1 MRSSY
6 SKHQKHL
13 IIQKLINTKAHLGY
27 RTAYSDFQPYLS
39 GFRNEMSIIN
49 LEITLTYL
57 RRACNVIG
65 LIVASKG
72 HFLFVN
78 TNPEYNKL
86 VQQTATQ
93 SKQSYINHKWIGG
106 LLTNWNCM
114 QNVQQHFDFSSKQVF
129 SPEQI
134 LTLAASQRLGVPSQK
149 PKSFTALNIKP
160 KVTRKDL
167 GFRKSQIASTNKT
180 VSCFQKRSKLEQ
192 QQRNRML
199 GSELRVTLLSFPRF
213 KQMQKCFEGISSTFE
228 HTLPDC
234 IIVLNATQNYNVIS
248 EASKLQIPVISLVDS
263 NISNKLHKKITYP
276 IPTNENSLQFCYLFC
291 NCVLKTILL
300 EQKK

>member
-1 MRSSY
+1 MLY
-6 SKHQKHL
+6 SKHL

-57 RRACNVIG
+57 RRACNVIE

-86 VQQTATQ
+86 VQQTAIQ

-114 QNVQQHFDFSSKQVF
+114 QVVQQHFDFSSKQVL
-129 SPEQI
+129 STEQN
-134 LTLAASQRLGVPSQK
+134 LMKQ
-149 PKSFTALNIKP
+149 KSFVSKLLIEKQLPQKT
-160 KVTRKDL
+160 
-167 GFRKSQIASTNKT
+167 SQI
-180 VSCFQKRSKLEQ
+180 VSKSVRTSKKRSKLEQ
-192 QQRNRML
+192 QQRHTML
-199 GSELRVTLLSFPRF
+199 GLELRTTLCSFPRF

-234 IIVLNATQNYNVIS
+234 IIVLNATQNYNVIN
-248 EASKLQIPVISLVDS
+248 EAAKLQIPVISLVDS

-276 IPTNENSLQFCYLFC
+276 IPTNEKSLQFCYLFC
-291 NCVLKTILL
+291 NCVLKTILS

>member
-1 MRSSY
+1 MLY
-6 SKHQKHL
+6 SKHL

-57 RRACNVIG
+57 RRACNVIE

-86 VQQTATQ
+86 VQQTAIQ

-114 QNVQQHFDFSSKQVF
+114 QVVQQHFDFSSKQVF
-129 SPEQI
+129 STEPNLTGCFKPNSFVSEQVFSTEVFS
-134 LTLAASQRLGVPSQK
+134 TLEKTSQRVSK
-149 PKSFTALNIKP
+149 IVS
-160 KVTRKDL
+160 
-167 GFRKSQIASTNKT
+167 ASK
-180 VSCFQKRSKLEQ
+180 KRSKLEQ
-192 QQRNRML
+192 QQQQQRHTML
-199 GSELRVTLLSFPRF
+199 DLELRMTLWSFPRF

-234 IIVLNATQNYNVIS
+234 IIVLNATQNYNVIN
-248 EASKLQIPVISLVDS
+248 EAAKLQIPVISLVDS

-276 IPTNENSLQFCYLFC
+276 IPTNEKSLQFCYLFC

>member
-1 MRSSY
+1 MLY
-6 SKHQKHL
+6 SKHL

-57 RRACNVIG
+57 RRACNVIE

-86 VQQTATQ
+86 VQQTAIQ

-114 QNVQQHFDFSSKQVF
+114 QVVQQHFDFSSKQVL
-129 SPEQI
+129 STEHN
-134 LTLAASQRLGVPSQK
+134 LMK
-149 PKSFTALNIKP
+149 PKSFVSKLLIEKP
-160 KVTRKDL
+160 LPQKT
-167 GFRKSQIASTNKT
+167 SQI
-180 VSCFQKRSKLEQ
+180 VSKSVRTSKKRSKLEQ
-192 QQRNRML
+192 QQRHTML
-199 GSELRVTLLSFPRF
+199 GLELRTTLCSFPRF

-234 IIVLNATQNYNVIS
+234 IIVLNATQNSNVIN
-248 EASKLQIPVISLVDS
+248 EAAKLQIPVISLVDS

-276 IPTNENSLQFCYLFC
+276 IPTNEKSLQFCYLFC
-291 NCVLKTILL
+291 NCVLKTILS

>member
-1 MRSSY
+1 MLY
-6 SKHQKHL
+6 SKHL

-57 RRACNVIG
+57 RRACNVIE

-86 VQQTATQ
+86 VQQTAIQ

-114 QNVQQHFDFSSKQVF
+114 QVVQQHFDFSSKQVL
-129 SPEQI
+129 STEHN
-134 LTLAASQRLGVPSQK
+134 LMK
-149 PKSFTALNIKP
+149 PKSFVSKLLIEKQLPQKT
-160 KVTRKDL
+160 
-167 GFRKSQIASTNKT
+167 SQI
-180 VSCFQKRSKLEQ
+180 VSKSVRTSKKRSKLEQ
-192 QQRNRML
+192 QQRHTML
-199 GSELRVTLLSFPRF
+199 GLELRTTLCSFPRF

-234 IIVLNATQNYNVIS
+234 IIVLNATQNYNVIN
-248 EASKLQIPVISLVDS
+248 EAAKLQIPVISLVDS

-276 IPTNENSLQFCYLFC
+276 IPTNEKSLQFCYLFC
-291 NCVLKTILL
+291 NCVLKTILS

>member
-1 MRSSY
+1 MLY
-6 SKHQKHL
+6 SKHL

-57 RRACNVIG
+57 RRACNVIE

-86 VQQTATQ
+86 VQQTAIQ

-114 QNVQQHFDFSSKQVF
+114 QVVQQHFDFSSKQVL
-129 SPEQI
+129 STEQN
-134 LTLAASQRLGVPSQK
+134 LMKQ
-149 PKSFTALNIKP
+149 KSFVSKLLIEKP
-160 KVTRKDL
+160 LPQKT
-167 GFRKSQIASTNKT
+167 SQI
-180 VSCFQKRSKLEQ
+180 VSKSVRTSKKRSKLEQ
-192 QQRNRML
+192 QQRHTML
-199 GSELRVTLLSFPRF
+199 GLELRTTLCSFPRF

-234 IIVLNATQNYNVIS
+234 IIVLNATQNYNVIN
-248 EASKLQIPVISLVDS
+248 EAAKLQIPVISLVDS

-276 IPTNENSLQFCYLFC
+276 IPTNEKSLQFCYLFC
-291 NCVLKTILL
+291 NCVLKTILS
-300 EQKK
+300 EQKKDTKNVLKRRS

>member
-1 MRSSY
+1 MLY
-6 SKHQKHL
+6 SKHL

-57 RRACNVIG
+57 RRACNVIE

-86 VQQTATQ
+86 VQQTAIQ

-114 QNVQQHFDFSSKQVF
+114 QVVQQHFDFSSKQVL
-129 SPEQI
+129 STEHN
-134 LTLAASQRLGVPSQK
+134 LMK
-149 PKSFTALNIKP
+149 PKSFVSKLLIEKP
-160 KVTRKDL
+160 LPQKT
-167 GFRKSQIASTNKT
+167 SQI
-180 VSCFQKRSKLEQ
+180 VSKSVRTSKKRSKLEQ
-192 QQRNRML
+192 QQRHTML
-199 GSELRVTLLSFPRF
+199 GLELRTTLWSFPRF

-234 IIVLNATQNYNVIS
+234 IIVLNATQNYNVIN
-248 EASKLQIPVISLVDS
+248 EAAKLQIPVISLVDS

-276 IPTNENSLQFCYLFC
+276 IPTNEKSLQFCYLFC
-291 NCVLKTILL
+291 NCVLKTILS

>member
-1 MRSSY
+1 MLY
-6 SKHQKHL
+6 SKHL

-57 RRACNVIG
+57 RRACNVIE

-86 VQQTATQ
+86 VQQTAIQ

-114 QNVQQHFDFSSKQVF
+114 QVVQQHFDFSSKQVF
-129 SPEQI
+129 SPEHV
-134 LTLAASQRLGVPSQK
+134 LTNGK
-149 PKSFTALNIKP
+149 T
-160 KVTRKDL
+160 
-167 GFRKSQIASTNKT
+167 SQIASTNKK
-180 VSCFQKRSKLEQ
+180 VSSNLEQ
-192 QQRNRML
+192 QQLTTEQRALVVNHRLL
-199 GSELRVTLLSFPRF
+199 GLELRMTLSSFPRF
-213 KQMQKCFEGISSTFE
+213 KQMQKCFEGISSSFE
-228 HTLPDC
+228 QTLPDC
-234 IIVLNATQNYNVIS
+234 IIVLNATQNYNVIN
-248 EASKLQIPVISLVDS
+248 EAAKLQIPVISLVDS

-300 EQKK
+300 EQKKKQKMF

>member
-1 MRSSY
+1 MLY
-6 SKHQKHL
+6 SKHL

-57 RRACNVIG
+57 RRACNVIE

-86 VQQTATQ
+86 VQQTAIQ

-114 QNVQQHFDFSSKQVF
+114 QVVQQHFDFSSKQVF
-129 SPEQI
+129 STEHN
-134 LTLAASQRLGVPSQK
+134 LTK
-149 PKSFTALNIKP
+149 PKSFVS
-160 KVTRKDL
+160 KVTDL
-167 GFRKSQIASTNKT
+167 EKTSQIVPKIVSASK
-180 VSCFQKRSKLEQ
+180 KRSKLEQ
-192 QQRNRML
+192 QQQQRHTML
-199 GSELRVTLLSFPRF
+199 GLELRMTLWSFPRF

-234 IIVLNATQNYNVIS
+234 IIVLNATQNYNVIN
-248 EASKLQIPVISLVDS
+248 EAAKLQIPVISLVDS

-276 IPTNENSLQFCYLFC
+276 IPTNEKSLQFCYLFC

-300 EQKK
+300 QQKK